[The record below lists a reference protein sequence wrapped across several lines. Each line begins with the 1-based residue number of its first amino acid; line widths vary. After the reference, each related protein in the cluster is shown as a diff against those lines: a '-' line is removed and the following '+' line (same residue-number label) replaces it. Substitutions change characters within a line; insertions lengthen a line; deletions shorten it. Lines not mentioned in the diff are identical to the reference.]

1 MPENDCYSI
10 DNMRKLIIPF
20 LIGLIILVSCKK
32 EAVPAPDRLIE
43 KDKMVDIMY
52 DLALLGAMRNQN
64 PVLMDSFKQAPD
76 KYIFNKYKIDSAQFA
91 QSNIYYAADFK
102 DYKKMYEQVK
112 TRLDNDKK
120 TTEALIASEKKKK
133 DLLEKKNR
141 ALKAKREKDSIKKAK
156 YKALKTADSIKKNS

>member
-1 MPENDCYSI
+1 MPENDYYLT
-10 DNMRKLIIPF
+10 DNMKKLILPF
-20 LIGLIILVSCKK
+20 LIALIILVSCKK
-32 EAVPAPDRLIE
+32 EVVPAPDRLIE

-64 PVLMDSFKQAPD
+64 PVLLDSFKETPD
-76 KYIFNKYKIDSAQFA
+76 KYIFKKYKIDSAQFA

-112 TRLDNDKK
+112 TRLDDDKK
-120 TTEALIASEKKKK
+120 STEALIASEKKKK

-141 ALKAKREKDSIKKAK
+141 ELKAKKEKDSIKKAK
-156 YKALKTADSIKKNS
+156 SKALKIADSIKKAN